1 MTIDERSRHQLFQRL
16 DEVLGTEAAST
27 MMALVP
33 PVGWAD
39 VATKHDVLR
48 LKDDLAQL
56 EERMDLRFEAL
67 DSRFETLEHKLLGAF
82 RGELNSA
89 IQSQTRSL
97 AITLVGTFM
106 SIAGLALGVL
116 LLR

>member
-1 MTIDERSRHQLFQRL
+1 MGTNELSRHHLYQRL

-33 PVGWAD
+33 PVGWAE
-39 VATKHDVLR
+39 VATKHD
-48 LKDDLAQL
+48 LAQF
-56 EERMDLRFEAL
+56 EQRMDLRF
-67 DSRFETLEHKLLGAF
+67 GAMEDVIDTRIESAKHELVSVF

-97 AITLVGTFM
+97 AITLVGTLV
-106 SIAGLALGVL
+106 SIAALALGVL
-116 LLR
+116 AIR